1 MNKITKMFAVVLVLS
16 FVFVGSNAFADMVYE
31 IPTAFSYQPMSWNT
45 FEASWLIGLGVLGH
59 GQISDLVID
68 QSNGRIA
75 LVILSDVPGL
85 GAQQLAV
92 PYSSLLRT
100 GEYTFEI
107 RDTYPSVD
115 VYNAPL
121 NPGLYGGSPD
131 TDPGWISGIY
141 TYNGQMPYWTEK
153 GERPLQASKTY
164 EYSRF
169 IGSEVHSRNG
179 EVAGKVDDLVID
191 SSTGQL
197 AFLVLSDV
205 PGRGDAL
212 VAVPFGSLS
221 RDDMNAFVLNVD
233 KAKLAS
239 SPSFNGSEMGNRK
252 YAEEIYSFYGVRP
265 YWEE

>member
-1 MNKITKMFAVVLVLS
+1 MNKITKMIALVLMFS
-16 FVFVGSNAFADMVYE
+16 FVLMGSGAFADMVYE
-31 IPTAFSYQPMSWNT
+31 IPDAFTYQPMSWDT
-45 FEASWLIGLGVLGH
+45 FEASELIGLNVLGN

-68 QSNGRIA
+68 QTNDRIA

-85 GAQQLAV
+85 GAEHLAV

-100 GEYTFEI
+100 GAYTFEI

-121 NPGLYGGSPD
+121 DPGLYGGSPD
-131 TDPGWISGIY
+131 TDPGWISSIY
-141 TYNGQMPYWTEK
+141 TYDGQMPYWTEK
-153 GERPLQASKTY
+153 GEQPLQASKTY
-164 EYSRF
+164 EYTRF

-179 EVAGKVDDLVID
+179 DVAGRIDDLVID
-191 SSTGQL
+191 SSTGQF

-221 RDDMNAFVLNVD
+221 RDNMNAIVLNID

-239 SPSFNGSEMGNRK
+239 SPSFNGSDMGNRK
-252 YAEEIYSFYGVRP
+252 YAEEVYRFYGVRP